1 MLLLVLLL
9 LLLRLLHMI
18 INRLQPC
25 VRLHW
30 HLLLPT
36 GHRLLLLLVL
46 VLLLLLVRLL
56 LQEQRL
62 WQPRRPQLLLPR

>member
-1 MLLLVLLL
+1 MLLLVLMLL

-18 INRLQPC
+18 INRLQPR

-30 HLLLPT
+30 HFLVPT
-36 GHRLLLLLVL
+36 GHRLLVLVLVL
-46 VLLLLLVRLL
+46 VLLLLVLL